1 MHYSLFT
8 PVQEIVRPEEHCRAP
23 LVALLALLVGRRV
36 LRLLRGLLR
45 PAPSRTTTREAYK
58 VILPLLIVRPLLS
71 FLFLRAH
78 TE

>member
-8 PVQEIVRPEEHCRAP
+8 PVQEIVRPEEHCRDP

-45 PAPSRTTTREAYK
+45 PAPSRTTREAYK